1 MTIKLHIK
9 FKEFMTINTKP
20 TLHYKVIKSIIYNYE
35 TTYKV
40 KKSIFYDH
48 ETKYKVY
55 RSMTQLMN

>member
-1 MTIKLHIK
+1 
-9 FKEFMTINTKP
+9 MTINTKP
-20 TLHYKVIKSIIYNYE
+20 TLHYKIIKSIIYNYE

-55 RSMTQLMN
+55 RSMTITQLMN